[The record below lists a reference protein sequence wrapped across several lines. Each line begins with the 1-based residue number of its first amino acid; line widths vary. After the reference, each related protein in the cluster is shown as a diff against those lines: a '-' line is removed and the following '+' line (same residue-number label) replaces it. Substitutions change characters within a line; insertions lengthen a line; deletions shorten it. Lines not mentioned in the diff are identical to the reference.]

1 MPDLLLEK
9 QAIRFAQEENAFGQP
24 VDAEPAWYGGFG
36 RRGSGVAAL
45 AGALFFAMRANLA
58 ADHAFA
64 NGIVRTAAV
73 KNLHRVAMGW
83 GLGFTVLQLG
93 SFLAFAFVLRSCY
106 RLRSAVC
113 FVLGAGAVMAG
124 DALELLGVLI
134 WLRVTLG
141 AG

>member
-1 MPDLLLEK
+1 MGL
-9 QAIRFAQEENAFGQP
+9 FGWMRCRQ
-24 VDAEPAWYGGFG
+24 
-36 RRGSGVAAL
+36 GVAGL
-45 AGALFFAMRANLA
+45 AVGGVVWVLSLWALFFAMRANLA
-58 ADHAFA
+58 ADHVFA
-64 NGIVRTAAV
+64 HGVVRAVAVRNLHWAAV
-73 KNLHRVAMGW
+73 AW

-93 SFLAFAFVLRSCY
+93 SFLVFAFVLRSCY

-134 WLRVTLG
+134 WLRVTVG